1 MLELI
6 IGILVGV
13 VLTRLFFIPKH
24 AGTLV
29 AYDTHP
35 DEPTDLYLELDESPD
50 VISKR
55 AYVIFK
61 VRHISQK

>member
-1 MLELI
+1 MLEI
-6 IGILVGV
+6 IFGILVGF
-13 VLTRLFFIPKH
+13 VLTRLFFRPKC

-50 VISKR
+50 AISKHE
-55 AYVIFK
+55 YVTFK